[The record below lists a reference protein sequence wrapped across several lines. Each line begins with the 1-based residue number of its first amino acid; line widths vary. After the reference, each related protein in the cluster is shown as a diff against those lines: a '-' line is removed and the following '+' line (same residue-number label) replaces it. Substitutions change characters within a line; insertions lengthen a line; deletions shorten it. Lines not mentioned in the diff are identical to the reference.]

1 MEFFYKAG
9 KFETTKHWNRPNIR
23 SILSFFNQVLS
34 ETNILNKYEFTIYG
48 GVMYK
53 NLYHTW
59 DLDINISSNSVPDPN
74 EIENDFLII
83 QKIGDD
89 NNLLIDVNWSSIPT
103 YKTLD
108 IDINKDN
115 YLELDLD
122 SDHIKI
128 GFVKK
133 IINGEVVWL
142 DDLRTEENQYGEY
155 LIKRKLKDIV
165 VKSINDKKWFKR
177 ENSNRVKNRYL
188 TAQQIIDGDYSAL
201 TEESNKII

>member
-1 MEFFYKAG
+1 
-9 KFETTKHWNRPNIR
+9 
-23 SILSFFNQVLS
+23 
-34 ETNILNKYEFTIYG
+34 
-48 GVMYK
+48 MYK

-155 LIKRKLKDIV
+155 LIK
-165 VKSINDKKWFKR
+165 WFKR